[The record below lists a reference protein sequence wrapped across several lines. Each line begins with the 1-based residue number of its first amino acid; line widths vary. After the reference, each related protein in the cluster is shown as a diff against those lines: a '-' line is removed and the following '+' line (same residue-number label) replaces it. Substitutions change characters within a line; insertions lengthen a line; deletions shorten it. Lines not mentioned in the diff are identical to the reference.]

1 MIGFIK
7 DTITLT
13 KNLENLNIKMA
24 RMDKTPTKVIKTRN
38 TANYYYIEY
47 NRGQKEITIDFLKPT
62 EKTTYQQLDA
72 RTIRVFNLNNATDTI
87 KVKVTVV
94 DSLNRTFTHD
104 QKIKFKIKSK
114 KDESIK
120 DEFKVTVKPTNNE
133 DIDLQMVGYKFAFTK
148 PIASY
153 KVANIEILNDT
164 IVSVPVTEKDLV
176 WNKDKTEVIIKME
189 TKKPKEFVR
198 VTMPKGTFI
207 SIENDSTE
215 KYKAFHP
222 IRDPENYGIISGE
235 IKNPT
240 KKAFIVELLN
250 DHNEV
255 VAQVDNK
262 AKYEFAFLKPSIYAI
277 RLIVDENRNG
287 KWDSGDVI
295 KNQLPEPLLFIA
307 EKIKLKQNFELV
319 DYNYTIE

>member
-1 MIGFIK
+1 
-7 DTITLT
+7 
-13 KNLENLNIKMA
+13 
-24 RMDKTPTKVIKTRN
+24 
-38 TANYYYIEY
+38 
-47 NRGQKEITIDFLKPT
+47 
-62 EKTTYQQLDA
+62 
-72 RTIRVFNLNNATDTI
+72 
-87 KVKVTVV
+87 
-94 DSLNRTFTHD
+94 
-104 QKIKFKIKSK
+104 
-114 KDESIK
+114 
-120 DEFKVTVKPTNNE
+120 
-133 DIDLQMVGYKFAFTK
+133 
-148 PIASY
+148 
-153 KVANIEILNDT
+153 
-164 IVSVPVTEKDLV
+164 
-176 WNKDKTEVIIKME
+176 ME

-198 VTMPKGTFI
+198 VTMTKGTFI